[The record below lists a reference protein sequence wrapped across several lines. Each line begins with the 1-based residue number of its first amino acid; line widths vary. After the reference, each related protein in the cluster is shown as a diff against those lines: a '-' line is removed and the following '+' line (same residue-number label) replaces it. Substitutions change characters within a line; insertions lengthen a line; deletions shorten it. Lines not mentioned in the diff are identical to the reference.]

1 MLVRKASIMILL
13 LSLFTLS
20 NAQEIILKPE
30 IEKKINLKTEKVKI
44 AEVVE
49 YQTFPAVV
57 TQDPTLS
64 YAVSSPVEGIA
75 ERVYVK
81 LGDHVK
87 KGQILLTV
95 YSPTI
100 ASLQA
105 NIEMAKVKLQT
116 AKQVLEREEN
126 LYKEEVIPFAR
137 YQTAKIE
144 YERSLGE
151 YQALKKALSSYG
163 EVKGNS
169 IILRSK
175 VNGFVADIK
184 VINGNPVNVGEELM
198 RIHSH
203 ERLWVIAQVPFEIT
217 KDLKIGQKVIVI
229 SPLNKEIIGTLS
241 LISREIDPKTR
252 RNDIRI
258 VVNNVENSLKPN
270 LFVNVKLPLK
280 STNGVLV
287 PLKAVF
293 QEKDKYYCFVKSGNK
308 VILREVK
315 IAEKV
320 GDFYKVVSGLKEG
333 EEVITDGL
341 IFLKTKAFGGA
352 EE

>member
-1 MLVRKASIMILL
+1 MLVRKALVMILL
-13 LSLFTLS
+13 LSMFTLS

-30 IEKKINLKTEKVKI
+30 VEKKINLKTEKVKI
-44 AEVVE
+44 GEVTE

-57 TQDPTLS
+57 GEDPTLS
-64 YAVSSPVEGIA
+64 FAVSSPVEGIA
-75 ERVYVK
+75 ERIYVK

-87 KGQILLTV
+87 KGQTLLTV

-144 YERSLGE
+144 YEKSLGE
-151 YQALKKALSSYG
+151 
-163 EVKGNS
+163 
-169 IILRSK
+169 
-175 VNGFVADIK
+175 
-184 VINGNPVNVGEELM
+184 
-198 RIHSH
+198 
-203 ERLWVIAQVPFEIT
+203 VPFEIT

-241 LISREIDPKTR
+241 LISHEIDPKTR

-258 VVNNVENSLKPN
+258 VVNNVEDFLKPN

-293 QEKDKYYCFVKSGNK
+293 QEKGKYYCFVKSGNK
-308 VILREVK
+308 AILREVK

-320 GDFYKVVSGLKEG
+320 GDFYKIISGLKEG

-341 IFLKTKAFGGA
+341 IFLKTQAFGGGG
-352 EE
+352 E

>member
-1 MLVRKASIMILL
+1 M
-13 LSLFTLS
+13 
-20 NAQEIILKPE
+20 
-30 IEKKINLKTEKVKI
+30 
-44 AEVVE
+44 
-49 YQTFPAVV
+49 
-57 TQDPTLS
+57 
-64 YAVSSPVEGIA
+64 
-75 ERVYVK
+75 RV
-81 LGDHVK
+81 
-87 KGQILLTV
+87 
-95 YSPTI
+95 
-100 ASLQA
+100 
-105 NIEMAKVKLQT
+105 
-116 AKQVLEREEN
+116 
-126 LYKEEVIPFAR
+126 
-137 YQTAKIE
+137 
-144 YERSLGE
+144 
-151 YQALKKALSSYG
+151 
-163 EVKGNS
+163 
-169 IILRSK
+169 
-175 VNGFVADIK
+175 
-184 VINGNPVNVGEELM
+184 
-198 RIHSH
+198 HSH

-229 SPLNKEIIGTLS
+229 SPLNKEIFGTLS

-280 STNGVLV
+280 STSGVLV

-293 QEKDKYYCFVKSGNK
+293 QEKGKYYCFVKSANK